1 MGLKGDYMKIPSDFF
16 IGSVNQAST
25 EQPKSNTML
34 NQEDFLKII
43 AAEISNPSFDGG
55 GGGSGSQTDFMG
67 PMIQLNMLDQMTEL
81 TTSIQNTMMM
91 TQQQQ
96 ALSLVG
102 KEVTVAGLE
111 GGLVTGIVDKV
122 RFSSGFGT
130 IQIDGENY
138 HLNNVIEVSEASNAE

>member
-1 MGLKGDYMKIPSDFF
+1 MGLKGAYMRIPSEFL

-25 EQPKSNTML
+25 EQQTSNAML
-34 NQEDFLKII
+34 DQEGFLKII

-55 GGGSGSQTDFMG
+55 DGGSGSQTDFMG
-67 PMIQLNMLDQMTEL
+67 QLIQMNMLDQMTEL

-111 GGLVTGIVDKV
+111 EGLVTGIVDKV
-122 RFSSGFGT
+122 RFSNGFAT
-130 IQIDGENY
+130 IQIDGVNY
-138 HLNNVIEVSEASNAE
+138 NLNNIIEVGGESNAE